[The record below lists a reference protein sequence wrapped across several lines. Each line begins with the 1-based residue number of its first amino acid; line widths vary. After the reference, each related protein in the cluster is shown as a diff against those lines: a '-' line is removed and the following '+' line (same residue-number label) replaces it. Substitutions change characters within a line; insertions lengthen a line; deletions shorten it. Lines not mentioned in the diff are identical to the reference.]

1 MKTEKVK
8 FLKNATGSFNLC
20 YGPGDVVDIEAKQAE
35 LLVEAGIAE
44 IVAEPEPKPKAKA
57 KK

>member
-44 IVAEPEPKPKAKA
+44 IVAEEKPKPKPKAK
-57 KK
+57 K

>member
-1 MKTEKVK
+1 MKTTKVK

-20 YGPGDVVDIEAKQAE
+20 YGPGDVVDIESKQAE

-44 IVAEPEPKPKAKA
+44 VCAVEEKPKAKKA
-57 KK
+57 TK